1 MAATMLLAGVA
12 VLHPGAARAQTTY
25 SVTILTTNGHSN
37 PVPLDAAS
45 VRPVLWQ
52 NGTIK
57 DLGGFLDFLT
67 VQAEAINNQGVVVG
81 LAQDS
86 ISNGTGA
93 AWLWQNGTMTTLPS
107 LKRGG
112 GTKAFGINNRGQAVG
127 ASETAAANTIHA
139 VMWQNGRAAD
149 LGTLPGGLFSEA
161 VAINASSVAVGVSTL
176 NGGDF
181 FGGDRHAAVFQN
193 GMVTDLT
200 FDLPPGLSG
209 FATAINSSGQVVG
222 ASAGRPFI
230 WTNGVGTDLNTLIP
244 TNPKIV
250 LVSPTGINDKGQIV
264 VIGRLGSDEFRI
276 DSRVFL
282 LTPNPTS
289 AVVGLRSR

>member
-1 MAATMLLAGVA
+1 
-12 VLHPGAARAQTTY
+12 
-25 SVTILTTNGHSN
+25 
-37 PVPLDAAS
+37 
-45 VRPVLWQ
+45 
-52 NGTIK
+52 
-57 DLGGFLDFLT
+57 
-67 VQAEAINNQGVVVG
+67 
-81 LAQDS
+81 
-86 ISNGTGA
+86 
-93 AWLWQNGTMTTLPS
+93 
-107 LKRGG
+107 
-112 GTKAFGINNRGQAVG
+112 
-127 ASETAAANTIHA
+127 
-139 VMWQNGRAAD
+139 MWQNGKAAD

-222 ASAGRPFI
+222 ASAGRAFM

-264 VIGRLGSDEFRI
+264 AIGRLGSDEFRI

-289 AVVGLRSR
+289 AVDGLRTR